1 MKKNNKKRLVKVR
14 MGNEGRYIEEADTLE
29 QFKINILKAFKI
41 DSNKD
46 DYTLSCE
53 DKTERITKIE
63 DEISYQKIKNLIIN
77 YPKLFLPSLIPREK
91 KIIHKDSKC
100 SVCQISPIEGIRYL
114 CMNCDLFELCSE
126 CEQKYGEKHGHPL
139 LKLRKEDY
147 LEIYNNEIFNNNKQ
161 TVLKEEN

>member
-41 DSNKD
+41 DSNED

-91 KIIHKDSKC
+91 K
-100 SVCQISPIEGIRYL
+100 
-114 CMNCDLFELCSE
+114 
-126 CEQKYGEKHGHPL
+126 
-139 LKLRKEDY
+139 
-147 LEIYNNEIFNNNKQ
+147 NNS
-161 TVLKEEN
+161 